1 MLPGTL
7 ARLSI
12 TVTWISSNAQ
22 FGQESLVFVYYG
34 SIVNNRPKML
44 PLGTYH
50 KGSCRGEVAD
60 VERRPFVDVL
70 LYTQIKS

>member
-1 MLPGTL
+1 M
-7 ARLSI
+7 
-12 TVTWISSNAQ
+12 
-22 FGQESLVFVYYG
+22 FVYYG

-50 KGSCRGEVAD
+50 KGGCRGEVAD